1 MWFSVLH
8 LGSNFIRSEP
18 SCLQQQSIDLK
29 QTKEKRWKK
38 KKKKIVK
45 MLTMTTTVIYI
56 KEKGKKKKKKL
67 VRTSKKINWT

>member
-1 MWFSVLH
+1 M
-8 LGSNFIRSEP
+8 
-18 SCLQQQSIDLK
+18 
-29 QTKEKRWKK
+29 K

-67 VRTSKKINWT
+67 VRTSNFVQQGPSIKKRNRATQQLTLYYKGLRFGKRAS